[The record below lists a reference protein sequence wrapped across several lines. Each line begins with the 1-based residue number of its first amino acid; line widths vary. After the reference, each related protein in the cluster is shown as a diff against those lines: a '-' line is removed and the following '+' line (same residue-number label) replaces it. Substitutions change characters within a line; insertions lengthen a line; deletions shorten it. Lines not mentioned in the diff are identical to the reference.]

1 MALPTDTLTDADL
14 TVFFPEI
21 WAERLNDFFR
31 ARLQL
36 GAFFLDMSGDF
47 SGGGDVLN
55 IPSLT
60 EMSANTKVNATAVTL
75 GILGAFVKC
84 IYQLGI

>member
-1 MALPTDTLTDADL
+1 
-14 TVFFPEI
+14 
-21 WAERLNDFFR
+21 
-31 ARLQL
+31 
-36 GAFFLDMSGDF
+36 MSGDF